1 MLIIDKEEVVVVPG
15 VLVEGEGG
23 GGRNEK
29 QNNNK
34 IVPCHVMSQLSTNIH
49 VVTKPLEIFFNFI
62 KII

>member
-29 QNNNK
+29 QSNN
-34 IVPCHVMSQLSTNIH
+34 
-49 VVTKPLEIFFNFI
+49 
-62 KII
+62 